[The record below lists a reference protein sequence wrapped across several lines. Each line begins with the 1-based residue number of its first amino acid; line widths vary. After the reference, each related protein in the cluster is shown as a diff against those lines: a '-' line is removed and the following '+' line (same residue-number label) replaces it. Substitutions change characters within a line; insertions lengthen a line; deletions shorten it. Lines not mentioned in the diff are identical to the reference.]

1 MTRIKIKGS
10 NICYPLFF
18 GYKQGLSH
26 QSRIYNTTLY
36 FGGILLDSKN
46 MTVAQITQLLS
57 NNDVPIDI
65 IHALKQDSRISV
77 CRLLTKWQQRQQ
89 NLLLEKER
97 IQGLYE
103 QERLLKSCGY
113 DFIAGVDEAGRGP
126 LAGPVVVGAV
136 ILPLGFHLPMINDSK
151 KLSAKQR
158 EELYDIIKEVA
169 IDVQRAVIDIEMIDR
184 INIYQAT
191 IFGMYSAI
199 EKLSPQPHAVL
210 IDAVPLPELTM
221 PSVSLIGGDAIS
233 ASIGAASIIAK
244 VERDRIM
251 LKLDE
256 EFPQYGFAKHKG
268 YGTAEHIRAL
278 QQYGPCPIHRQ
289 SFEPIKSWEKKNH
302 G

>member
-1 MTRIKIKGS
+1 
-10 NICYPLFF
+10 
-18 GYKQGLSH
+18 
-26 QSRIYNTTLY
+26 
-36 FGGILLDSKN
+36 
-46 MTVAQITQLLS
+46 MTVAQITQLLGS
-57 NNDVPIDI
+57 NDVSIDI
-65 IHALKQDSRISV
+65 INDLKQDSRVSV
-77 CRLLTKWQQRQQ
+77 SRLLMKWQQKQE
-89 NLLLEKER
+89 NLFLEKER

-113 DFIAGVDEAGRGP
+113 DLIAGVDEAGRGP

-136 ILPLGFHLPMINDSK
+136 ILPLGFHLPHINDSK

-158 EELYDIIKEVA
+158 DQLYDVIKEVA
-169 IDVQRAVIDIEMIDR
+169 IDVQYTVIDMETIDR

-191 IFGMYSAI
+191 ILGMYSTI

-210 IDAVPLPELTM
+210 IDAVPLPDLIM

-278 QQYGPCPIHRQ
+278 QQYGPCPIHRK
-289 SFEPIKSWEKKNH
+289 SFEPIKSWNENNH
-302 G
+302 E